1 VRDLL
6 LRAKHLFVA
15 AMVRLGCGE
24 VLKRVQNLCALG
36 RPTKAGNYPRRIIGL
51 ASLRMRAL
59 CLTTRWRRLVRYSEP
74 LPRRASKLG
83 CHTIRAR
90 CH

>member
-1 VRDLL
+1 MAITGWRGISC
-6 LRAKHLFVA
+6 LR
-15 AMVRLGCGE
+15 G
-24 VLKRVQNLCALG
+24 
-36 RPTKAGNYPRRIIGL
+36 IIGL

-90 CH
+90 CP